1 MADQKVSLLVN
12 LKDNASKGL
21 EGLKGKLGGFAT
33 GANIATV
40 AVLALV
46 AGLTKLAFSTA
57 KLGDDFAKTAAQ
69 VGTNAKALSELS
81 FAAQIGGADMSAV
94 ATTLRVVSK
103 RVNDANNGLMTSV
116 RSFKQ
121 LGIQVRKSNGT
132 MKTAEELIMESADAF
147 TKLKSP
153 VERTALAQELFG
165 RSGTKLIPTLML
177 GTKGIEELR
186 EEANLLGIT
195 FSEIEAKQS
204 EEFQDALLRLG
215 STFKGLGLTIGKQLV
230 PILTSLFTFLKDV
243 MLVIVPA
250 VNVVFQALL
259 GTVKALIIPF
269 QALITAFETL
279 GNLTF
284 EGFTGFVKSIRDFFQ
299 KDLSEEELEKK
310 KKQLQEFNTIIGN
323 TGVGFTGIIP
333 GAPTQETGDDE
344 KTKAQESANVIM
356 QSLNQVKDGFIDAH
370 KEYQMTIGEMSREL
384 GANIHA
390 TLATTIDSIGTAFGE
405 MLTEGKSFKES
416 MSAIW
421 KDLKKQVIMQI
432 AQMMVKMVAMLAL
445 ALLLNTLTGGA
456 FAAGG
461 GTSAMGLLKFKDGG
475 IVKGGLEVPSY
486 ADGGITN
493 APQLALI
500 GDNANR
506 REAVVPLPNGR
517 SIPVEMQ
524 GGGQSIGQLNILPN
538 ASIDEALLA
547 KPVQYWETLVQ
558 EKILPAMNNL
568 GTMGETTTLGFREPR

>member
-81 FAAQIGGADMSAV
+81 FAAQIDGADMSAV